1 MSLCV
6 HISLL
11 PPPCWPAPGVC
22 MGLLVLLTLRP
33 PPHTCSSTGVYTSRI
48 SPYTPPP
55 QGGVHEPGWPYLAS
69 LPPSCPAPPQGGVYE
84 LMMDD
89 GMTRPDVVLK
99 VLHDT
104 AILGDLEKEWAVGAA
119 LNLLAEPDGQLR
131 GFVKTLQAIRNFED
145 GAFRGKAQRYSH

>member
-1 MSLCV
+1 MLACPWCV
-6 HISLL
+6 HGPACPSHST
-11 PPPCWPAPGVC
+11 PPPTHLLFYRGV
-22 MGLLVLLTLRP
+22 
-33 PPHTCSSTGVYTSRI
+33 HE
-48 SPYTPPP
+48 PYLSLYPPP